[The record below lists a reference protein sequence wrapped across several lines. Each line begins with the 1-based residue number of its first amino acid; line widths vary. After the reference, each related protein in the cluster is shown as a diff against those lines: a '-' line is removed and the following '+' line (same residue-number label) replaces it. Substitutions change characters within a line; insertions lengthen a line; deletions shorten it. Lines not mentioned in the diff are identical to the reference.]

1 MTRAIAPRSVGRNH
15 KPPPP
20 LFDPARAT
28 SPESEKALLAGLLDL
43 LTSDASKCRDI
54 LAGVSG
60 EMLTI
65 DNGADVLRAISEAAT
80 LDAPRIGDVMAS
92 LRRQSSRRGDDYQ
105 CVVQLVTDLVEDTF
119 ATGPAAARLTAD
131 AAAEVRALLARRKA
145 ADACVDL
152 LQALQSP
159 LAQPADIGSI
169 IDQLDAIRDAGD
181 ADGTTRKPTS
191 LDIVAVLDAWA
202 RDEKEPLIQTLFSPL
217 DRILGGGLPIGLTA
231 IGAKPNEG
239 KSCLGGQLT
248 LGALE
253 ADRSLKAVWFRGEMD
268 NSLLS
273 TKFLATWSNLREPAI
288 DVITRRDAGKRT
300 PCARKVAVDMAQVIG
315 ERLTVVD
322 PPLTPDNIE
331 KHVAAIRP
339 KLVVVDYLQLCEC
352 PEMPDR
358 RAEIEHVTR
367 RLARLATKY
376 ELAVIVISAIA
387 KATSEASGIGTLAK
401 DSNLL
406 DYDVHT
412 FLTLWSQGDRDK
424 NPREIKLKV
433 EKSRTAS
440 PGEES
445 LWFDGA
451 GQFFR
456 PAAASRY
463 EEFDAFSGES
473 RT

>member
-1 MTRAIAPRSVGRNH
+1 MTRAIAPRPVGRNH

-43 LTSDASKCRDI
+43 LTSDASKARDI
-54 LAGVSG
+54 LAGVSA

-65 DNGADVLRAISEAAT
+65 DYGADVVRAISEAAT

-92 LRRQSSRRGDDYQ
+92 LRRQWGPRGDDYQ
-105 CVVQLVTDLVEDTF
+105 CLVQFVTDLIEDTF
-119 ATGPAAARLTAD
+119 STGLAAARLAAD
-131 AAAEVRALLARRKA
+131 AAVEVRTLHARRNA
-145 ADACVDL
+145 GAACVDL
-152 LQALQSP
+152 LHALQSP
-159 LAQPADIGSI
+159 LGQPADIGSI
-169 IDQLDAIRDAGD
+169 IDQLDAIRDAGA
-181 ADGTTRKPTS
+181 ADGTAGKPAAK
-191 LDIVAVLDAWA
+191 DIVAVLDEWA
-202 RDEKEPLIQTLFSPL
+202 RDEKEPLIQTLFTPL

-239 KSCLGGQLT
+239 KSCLGGQLV

-253 ADRSLKAVWFRGEMD
+253 ADRALKAQWFRGEMD
-268 NSLLS
+268 NKLLS
-273 TKFLATWSNLREPAI
+273 TKYLATWSNLREPA
-288 DVITRRDAGKRT
+288 VAAITRRDAGKRT
-300 PCARKVAVDMAQVIG
+300 AAARSVAVDMAQVIG
-315 ERLTVVD
+315 DRLTVVD

-331 KHVAAIRP
+331 KHVAAFRP
-339 KLVVVDYLQLCEC
+339 KLVVIDYLQLCEC

-367 RLARLATKY
+367 RLARMATKY
-376 ELAVIVISAIA
+376 EMAVLVISAIA

-412 FLTLWSQGDRDK
+412 FLTLWGQGDRDK

-440 PGEES
+440 AGEES

-456 PAAASRY
+456 PAAAARY
-463 EEFDAFSGES
+463 DEFDAFTGEA
-473 RT
+473 RQ